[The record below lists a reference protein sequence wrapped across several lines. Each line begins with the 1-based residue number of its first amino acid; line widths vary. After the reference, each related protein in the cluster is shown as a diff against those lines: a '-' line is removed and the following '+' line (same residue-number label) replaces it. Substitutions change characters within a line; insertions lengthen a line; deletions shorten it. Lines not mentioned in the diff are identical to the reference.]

1 MSGERGTFHYDDCS
15 YPRHEYLKDTE
26 GKPKTDANGNWLVDQ
41 PKTTELHKKCWTD
54 SSKKYPGADIC
65 LDSYGRNDE
74 ECRLFLD
81 SKK

>member
-1 MSGERGTFHYDDCS
+1 MREVYRTYDDCS

-26 GKPKTDANGNWLVDQ
+26 GKYKTDANGDGLVDQ
-41 PKTTELHKKCWTD
+41 PKTTELYQKCWTD
-54 SSKKYPGADIC
+54 NSKKYPGIDIC
-65 LDSYGRNDE
+65 LDRDGRNDE